1 MVRKAEKINNSLL
14 GIVFALIFLSLV
26 SCANVSSPSLP
37 EPDTSATL
45 EMSAYETKGDY
56 VLQPGDVINIKFFY
70 NPELNEVVTIRP
82 DGKISLQLID
92 EVVAA
97 GLTSSELDGIL
108 TEKYSTK
115 LRHVD
120 VAVIVKEFAGQQVYI
135 GGEVNS
141 AGPVPISGRLTALQ
155 AILQAGGYKEAAE
168 LRSVVVLRN
177 QGTQY
182 PLFMTLNLQ
191 EDLTTY
197 TSHNDIFLKPY
208 DIVFVPKTEI
218 AKLSQFLR
226 QHVSEL
232 LPVTLSFGLVYNLNP
247 ELQVK

>member
-1 MVRKAEKINNSLL
+1 MVRKVEKINNLLL
-14 GIVFALIFLSLV
+14 GIVFTLILSSLVGCASVNSLSL
-26 SCANVSSPSLP
+26 
-37 EPDTSATL
+37 PDPNTSATHK
-45 EMSAYETKGDY
+45 MSAHETKRDY
-56 VLQPGDVINIKFFY
+56 VLQAGDVINIKFFY
-70 NPELNEVVTIRP
+70 NPELNEVLTIRP

-115 LRHVD
+115 LRHAD
-120 VAVIVKEFAGQQVYI
+120 VVVIVKEFAGQQVYI

-141 AGPVPISGRLTALQ
+141 AGLFPISGRLTALQ
-155 AILQAGGYKEAAE
+155 AILQAGGYKETAE

-177 QGTQY
+177 QGTQD

-208 DIVFVPKTEI
+208 DIVFVPKTKI
-218 AKLSQFLR
+218 AKLSQFVN
-226 QHVSEL
+226 QHIREL
-232 LPVTLSFGLVYNLNP
+232 IPVTLSFGLMYNLNP
-247 ELQVK
+247 EIEVK